1 MQDPYRRLAQR
12 LDAIPNGFPATECG
26 VELKLLAKIFTPEE
40 ALLACEM
47 HRTLEPAAVIA
58 ARAGTDPKWTYRTL
72 KSMVRK
78 GQIRAGRTDNG
89 LGFGLMPFAVGFYE
103 EQLPRMDAE
112 LALLVEEYYY
122 EAQGAFTR
130 YAPAVHRVIPVGEAV
145 PADVEI
151 YPYERATGLIE
162 SAKAWGVRDCICRVQ
177 QKLIGKG
184 CDRPLESCLLF
195 ASVEGVFDNSET
207 TRAISKE
214 EALDILRQAED
225 AGLVHSPGNFRDG
238 HNYICNCCTCCC
250 GVLRSVAEFS
260 VPTALASSGFVAVV
274 DVELCAGCSDCIA
287 RCQFGALSVP
297 DDLCLVDAGCCVGCG
312 LCVTACPTEAL
323 RLARRAE
330 GEIPQPPENLEDWM
344 AQRAQS
350 RGLPEIP

>member
-1 MQDPYRRLAQR
+1 MRLA
-12 LDAIPNGFPATECG
+12 F
-26 VELKLLAKIFTPEE
+26 
-40 ALLACEM
+40 
-47 HRTLEPAAVIA
+47 EPADVIA
-58 ARAGTDPKWTYRTL
+58 ARAGMDPKWTRSTL

-78 GQIRAGRTDNG
+78 GQIRVGRMDKK
-89 LGFGLMPFAVGFYE
+89 LAFGLMPFAVGIYE

-112 LALLVEEYYY
+112 LALLFEEYYC

-151 YPYERATGLIE
+151 YPYEQATELIE

-177 QKLIGKG
+177 QKLVGKG
-184 CDRPLESCLLF
+184 CDRPLENCLLF
-195 ASVEGVFDNSET
+195 APVEGVFDGSET

-225 AGLVHSPGNFRDG
+225 AGLVHSPGNYRDG

-260 VPTALASSGFVAVV
+260 VPTAVASSGFVAVV
-274 DVELCAGCSDCIA
+274 DVDLCIGCGDCLE
-287 RCQFGALSVP
+287 RCQFGALTVP
-297 DDLCLVDAGCCVGCG
+297 DDLLLVDAGCCVGCG
-312 LCVTACPTEAL
+312 LCVTVCPTEAL
-323 RLARRAE
+323 SMARRAE
-330 GEIPQPPENLEDWM
+330 GEISSLPENLGDWR
-344 AQRAQS
+344 AQRAKS
-350 RGLPEIP
+350 RGLPETP